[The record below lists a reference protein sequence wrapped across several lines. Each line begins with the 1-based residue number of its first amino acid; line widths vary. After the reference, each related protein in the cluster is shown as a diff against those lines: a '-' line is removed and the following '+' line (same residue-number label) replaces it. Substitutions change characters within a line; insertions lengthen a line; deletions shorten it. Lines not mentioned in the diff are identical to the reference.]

1 MFLMIKKNS
10 ENYVKYTPLSVFF
23 FYYFWPQLTAGPL
36 LIF

>member
-1 MFLMIKKNS
+1 MFLMFKRNP

-23 FYYFWPQLTAGPL
+23 SIIFGPSLQLGPL